1 MTSPAANVIIS
12 SGQRALRVPRK
23 RIASLI
29 DFVARAEKVR
39 ITEIDVAVVSSRQ
52 ISRIN
57 RLYLNHAGAT
67 DVITFD
73 LSDSDKS
80 AGEINGQIVVCADV
94 AQKQARRFG
103 HGVQK
108 ELLLYV
114 AHGLLHL
121 TGYDDTTSAA
131 AKRMH
136 ARQEELLEKFL
147 C

>member
-1 MTSPAANVIIS
+1 M
-12 SGQRALRVPRK
+12 
-23 RIASLI
+23 I
-29 DFVARAEKVR
+29 DFVARAEKAR
-39 ITEIDVAVVSSRQ
+39 IAEIDVAVVSSRQ
-52 ISRIN
+52 FARIN
-57 RLYLNHAGAT
+57 RLYLNHVGAT

-73 LSDSDKS
+73 LSDVDEP

-94 AQKQARRFG
+94 AQKQARRLG
-103 HGVQK
+103 QGVQK

-121 TGYDDTTSAA
+121 TGYDDATPAA